1 MSAATI
7 IIVLDVLFIVLLL
20 VGFLQG
26 FCRGVKR
33 SSLEL
38 VLTILGVV
46 GAGLLTPVITNAV
59 LEISVGNGQTLKQY
73 FIDLIAQDETIGAL
87 IDSSPN
93 LAGFLEALPQV
104 LFCAI
109 IFLLLNLVMR
119 LVIYIIYKII
129 SAIAF
134 KSKKKEKQ
142 LGLKRNRWVG
152 AAIGTLK
159 MFILSLVICMPL
171 TSLVKLADN
180 ALTTVS
186 AATAES
192 STQDEPTQEVVPETV
207 TEVLSGV
214 NSSFFGVLNGA
225 VGLDDFIFDDISKFQ
240 IEGQNVYLRQ
250 DLSNYLSIYD
260 SVMSV
265 ASSDMTKFTDLD
277 WEAIDEIYNKATE
290 GTLYNVV
297 VLNVV
302 ADFVDNFETLQ
313 TVIPEIADYSALLSE
328 VRTGMNASD
337 NRAEYFKNDIDKIY
351 SIFSSV
357 AQTGLIDEITSSDD
371 LELTVANF
379 ANNQTLVATKALED
393 LTALNILQDGFEP
406 AIDILLQNVNN
417 TDVEEIAADLNTS
430 ISNWSAFGDQLA
442 SALTNFG
449 ELSNL
454 LRAQNSSITDVAGD
468 FASILSVI
476 ETSVEPIF
484 EKAGQLLDI
493 VDNLEIAKTTNG
505 EKLLP
510 QVLEMV
516 GIENG
521 NILDVKGE
529 NISNYE
535 QFFEY
540 ITAPVRTVIGTG
552 VYSSI
557 QNGLDMN
564 EVVKTLASSITL
576 TVEGDTRVYS
586 TTLSDIILPLYKITA
601 LHDLVFSE
609 VISQSASTGIVDLSL
624 LEEAGYDTNFDA
636 CYADWEAELP
646 LISQVIYEL
655 NARNFDETQTM
666 LDYLLSGGDIN
677 EVIKQLDD
685 ETVDLVVPPIMQAK
699 SLKPLRDEISTSVLD
714 NLRDVIDPSI
724 SVSLDLNNATYD
736 PASPEDQSQEVSNIV
751 KSLIAILKQGDLT
764 TLENMDQS
772 LLGEFLEN
780 VKLNAYRKELSEKTE
795 SEKTKIG
802 VFRSVFD
809 ALIQQAESEFEVSFT
824 KVFNVTHIYEVDFT
838 EVFTLIELASDTE
851 NAFANAFKDLVITD
865 STQTTTEEKITAVV
879 DAIQAEETQELAH
892 QILDITDKYDITVK
906 LNEADKAVAERE
918 LADLEDKGT
927 LDQTMLDQLKKLL
940 GVGANA

>member
-119 LVIYIIYKII
+119 LVVYIIYKII

-159 MFILSLVICMPL
+159 MFIISLVICMPL
-171 TSLVKLADN
+171 TSLVKLADS

-192 STQDEPTQEVVPETV
+192 SAPQDEPTQEAVPEVV

-240 IEGQNVYLRQ
+240 IEGQDVYLRQ

-265 ASSDMTKFTDLD
+265 ASSDTTNFADLD

-357 AQTGLIDEITSSDD
+357 AQTGFIDEITSSDD

-406 AIDILLQNVNN
+406 AIDILVQNVNN
-417 TDVEEIAADLNTS
+417 ADIEEIAADLNTS

-468 FASILSVI
+468 LASILSVS

-505 EKLLP
+505 KKLLP

-540 ITAPVRTVIGTG
+540 ISAPVRTVIGTG

-586 TTLSDIILPLYKITA
+586 TTLSDVILPLYKITA

-655 NARNFDETQTM
+655 NTRNFDETQTM

-724 SVSLDLNNATYD
+724 SVSLDLNNATYN

-751 KSLIAILKQGDLT
+751 KALIAILKQGDLT

-780 VKLNAYRKELSEKTE
+780 VKLNAYRVDLSRKTE
-795 SEKTKIG
+795 SEKTEVG

-809 ALIQQAESEFEVSFT
+809 ALIQQAKREFEVSFT

-851 NAFANAFKDLVITD
+851 NAFANAFKDIVISRNETTTGKIEELVGAVEDNQELVEQVLAITD
-865 STQTTTEEKITAVV
+865 RYEISIKLPEDQKEAAENKLTEIEDTVSA
-879 DAIQAEETQELAH
+879 
-892 QILDITDKYDITVK
+892 DIIDS
-906 LNEADKAVAERE
+906 LRN
-918 LADLEDKGT
+918 LLG
-927 LDQTMLDQLKKLL
+927 L

>member
-7 IIVLDVLFIVLLL
+7 IIILDVLFIVLLL
-20 VGFLQG
+20 VGFFQG

-46 GAGLLTPVITNAV
+46 GAGLLTPVITNAI
-59 LEISVGNGQTLKQY
+59 LGISVGNGQTLKQY
-73 FIDLIAQDETIGAL
+73 FIDLIAQDATIGAL
-87 IDSSPN
+87 VDSSPN
-93 LAGFLEALPQV
+93 LAEFLESLPQV

-214 NSSFFGVLNGA
+214 NSSFFGALNGA

-337 NRAEYFKNDIDKIY
+337 NRTEYFKNDIDKIY

-357 AQTGLIDEITSSDD
+357 AQTGFIDEITSSDD

-393 LTALNILQDGFEP
+393 LTALNILHDGFEP
-406 AIDILLQNVNN
+406 AIDILMQNVNN
-417 TDVEEIAADLNTS
+417 ADVEEIAADLNTS

-540 ITAPVRTVIGTG
+540 ISAPVRTVISTG

-655 NARNFDETQTM
+655 NTRNFDETQTM

-724 SVSLDLNNATYD
+724 SVSLDLNSATYD
-736 PASPEDQSQEVSNIV
+736 PASPEDQSQEISNIV
-751 KSLIAILKQGDLT
+751 KALIAILKQGDLT

-772 LLGEFLEN
+772 LLGELLEE
-780 VKLNAYRKELSEKTE
+780 VKLNAYRVELSGKTE
-795 SEKTKIG
+795 VG

-824 KVFNVTHIYEVDFT
+824 KVFSVTHIYEVDFT

-851 NAFANAFKDLVITD
+851 NAFANAFKDIVISGNETTAGKIEELVG
-865 STQTTTEEKITAVV
+865 AVE
-879 DAIQAEETQELAH
+879 DNQELVE
-892 QILDITDKYDITVK
+892 QVLDITDRYEISIKLPQDQKDAAEQKLAEIEDTVSADIIDS
-906 LNEADKAVAERE
+906 LRN
-918 LADLEDKGT
+918 
-927 LDQTMLDQLKKLL
+927 LL
-940 GVGANA
+940 GLGVSANA

>member
-46 GAGLLTPVITNAV
+46 GAGFLTPVITNAI
-59 LEISVGNGQTLKQY
+59 LGILVGNGQTLKQY
-73 FIDLIAQDETIGAL
+73 FIDLIAQDATIGAL
-87 IDSSPN
+87 VDSSPN

-119 LVIYIIYKII
+119 LVVYIIYKII

-171 TSLVKLADN
+171 TSLVKLADS

-192 STQDEPTQEVVPETV
+192 SAPQDEPTQEAVPEVV

-240 IEGQNVYLRQ
+240 IEGQDVYLRQ

-265 ASSDMTKFTDLD
+265 ASSDTTNFADLD
-277 WEAIDEIYNKATE
+277 WEAINEIYSKATE

-406 AIDILLQNVNN
+406 AIDILMQNVNN
-417 TDVEEIAADLNTS
+417 ADVEEIAADLNTS
-430 ISNWSAFGDQLA
+430 ISNWSAFGDQLV

-468 FASILSVI
+468 LASILSVS

-540 ITAPVRTVIGTG
+540 ISAPVRTVIGTG

-736 PASPEDQSQEVSNIV
+736 PASPEDQSQEISNIV
-751 KSLIAILKQGDLT
+751 KALISILKQGDLT

-772 LLGEFLEN
+772 LLGVLLEE
-780 VKLNAYRKELSEKTE
+780 VKLNAYRVEISEKTE
-795 SEKTKIG
+795 SVKTEVG
-802 VFRSVFD
+802 VFYSVFD
-809 ALIQQAESEFEVSFT
+809 ALIKQAEREFEVSFT
-824 KVFNVTHIYEVDFT
+824 KVFNVTYIYEVDFT
-838 EVFTLIELASDTE
+838 EVFTLIELASDTA

-879 DAIQAEETQELAH
+879 DAIQAEETQELAQ

-906 LNEADKAVAERE
+906 LNEKDKAVAKEK
-918 LADLEDKGT
+918 LADLEGT